1 MRVIYMRVQIE
12 VGWLGCCRVSAE
24 ARPLSLPYKAETLKV
39 FKQVKSVSR
48 TVRPSAARSLPIV
61 CVCMY
66 VYAPIRVVPAENDQL
81 LNNAHTTHSRPQRH
95 YAMRNLRHVRVY
107 AKNAYLRNIVT
118 HTRKENEKTAKAKG
132 RHSNRSDYL

>member
-48 TVRPSAARSLPIV
+48 TVRPSAARSLPIHIH
-61 CVCMY
+61 
-66 VYAPIRVVPAENDQL
+66 APICVVPAENDQL

-132 RHSNRSDYL
+132 RHSNRSE